1 MDAKNQERTRAAGP
15 QAYALAVG
23 VVYLILGLSG
33 IFLASGGR
41 VFGVFGAG
49 IVLDILRTVIG
60 LVGLLAARRGRTS
73 RALGLALFVALAGL
87 TVFGVLVAATGLA
100 QDVNSVLVIRWPDN
114 ILHAVTALL
123 GLVVGFFP
131 AHKASSMGGHG

>member
-33 IFLASGGR
+33 LFLAAGGR

-49 IVLDILRTVIG
+49 IVLDVVRTVIG
-60 LVGLLAARRGRTS
+60 LLGLLAARHGRTS

-87 TVFGVLVAATGLA
+87 TVFGVLVAATGMA
-100 QDVNSVLVIRWPDN
+100 QDVNSVLVIGWADN
-114 ILHAVTALL
+114 ILHAVTAAL
-123 GLVVGFFP
+123 GLVVGFLP
-131 AHKASSMGGHG
+131 ARKASSMGGGG